1 MTRLF
6 TLALL
11 ALSLLAAA
19 PSYAQLERYRATMSG
34 PNEAVPNNSVAYGM
48 VDLLIDRGTW
58 TMKLTVD
65 TRDFSG
71 GEARLHCCTAQALGG
86 TGAVASMQPSFPGF
100 LDYNNY
106 WTGGYERTFD
116 LNDAA
121 TYNADF
127 IGANGGSIT
136 AARDVLL
143 AALAQRRA
151 YFNVHSGAY
160 PNGEMRGFLV
170 PTPVPEPGAWAMFA
184 AGMGTIALARRRRK
198 RAIALARRRRGTL
211 RQASSGA

>member
-6 TLALL
+6 ALALL
-11 ALSLLAAA
+11 ALSLLAAP

-34 PNEAVPNNSVAYGM
+34 PSEAVPNNSVAYGM
-48 VDLLIDRGTW
+48 VDLLIDRGAW

-86 TGAVASMQPSFPGF
+86 TGAAASMAPSFPGF
-100 LDYNNY
+100 LDSNNY
-106 WTGGYERTFD
+106 WTGSYERTFD
-116 LNDAA
+116 LNDPA
-121 TYNADF
+121 TYDAAF
-127 IGANGGSIT
+127 IGAHGGSVT

-143 AALAQRRA
+143 AGMAQRQA
-151 YFNVHSGAY
+151 YVNVYSAAY

-170 PTPVPEPGAWAMFA
+170 PTPVPESAAWSMLL
-184 AGMGTIALARRRRK
+184 GGVG
-198 RAIALARRRRGTL
+198 AIALARRRKDATALVR
-211 RQASSGA
+211 RRRKVHQASSGA